1 MVPYDEVSD
10 TVRGL
15 MVPEYA
21 AKSPVGKFS
30 TGDLIHFS
38 TVFCENSVPP
48 LLFAISRNRHSI
60 FR

>member
-21 AKSPVGKFS
+21 AKSPVGKF
-30 TGDLIHFS
+30 
-38 TVFCENSVPP
+38 PP
-48 LLFAISRNRHSI
+48 GI
-60 FR
+60 

>member
-21 AKSPVGKFS
+21 ARSPVEKFPP
-30 TGDLIHFS
+30 GILIHFS
-38 TVFCENSVPP
+38 TVFCENSVPS